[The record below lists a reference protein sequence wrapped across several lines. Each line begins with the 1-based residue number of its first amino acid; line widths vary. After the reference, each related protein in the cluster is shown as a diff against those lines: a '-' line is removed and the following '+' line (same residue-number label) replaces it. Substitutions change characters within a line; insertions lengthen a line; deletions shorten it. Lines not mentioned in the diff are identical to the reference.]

1 MFARRFFPA
10 TFMCVGVWWSVG
22 AQQQEADSVAKT
34 ISLNDVV
41 INRESYQKA
50 VRRASSLPL
59 EIADERFL
67 QRHFTG
73 NLTQTLEHLPGVH
86 SMDIGQGFSKPVIRG
101 MGFNRI
107 SVAENG
113 IKQEGQQWGADHG
126 LEIDAFGV
134 GRITVRKGPAS
145 LLYGSD
151 AMGGAIEIS
160 QLPPPADN
168 KVFGE
173 VVGLGRSVNDA
184 LGGSL
189 MLGIKHDAWYARL
202 RYTEQHFADYRLPA
216 DTVVYLSQR
225 MPVEGRRLK
234 NTAGF
239 EHDASLYAEYKTGAY
254 ASTYTL
260 SRAFQKT
267 GFFPG
272 AHGIPDASRLS
283 DDGNARNID
292 LPYSLVDHLK
302 VASRQ
307 QYVFGDGRAT
317 AWLDLGYQRNDREE
331 WSLFHTHYA
340 GQEAPV
346 KDPDWELAFT
356 LDTYSASARLKLF
369 HPSGR
374 WEHTAGWDIQA
385 QRNRVGGYSFL
396 LPSYRRFTAGAL
408 WLTSYRPYPTLSI
421 SGGIRYDYGRIN
433 SDAYTD
439 PYLMAYLSER
449 GYTGEALESYRW
461 RSYPVSRHFGDF
473 SGSIGFVWTPGGGAH
488 QLRSNIGRSFRLPG
502 AAELASNGVHHGA
515 FRHEQG
521 TPELASEQGWQ
532 FDAGYTYEAA
542 RVRLSASPFIAWF
555 SNYIYLKP
563 SGEWSALPHAGQIYR
578 YTGAEAVFA
587 GAEASVW
594 VGLTSRLA
602 WELTAEYVYTYNVDE
617 RVALSFSPPAGMRNT
632 LSWTGSSFGA
642 SVELQSIASQRRV
655 ARNEDVTPGVHLIHA
670 QASYTARLCRTSVEV
685 TLSVHNL
692 LDTAFLNHL
701 SFYRKAEI
709 PEPGRN
715 ISLTIKLPF

>member
-1 MFARRFFPA
+1 MFAKRFLPA
-10 TFMCVGVWWSVG
+10 VFLCGCVWLPAG
-22 AQQQEADSVAKT
+22 AQQQEADSVSKT
-34 ISLNDVV
+34 VSLDGVV
-41 INRESYQKA
+41 VSAGSYHKA
-50 VRRASSLPL
+50 AERASSLPL

-67 QRHFTG
+67 RQHFTG
-73 NLTQTLEHLPGVH
+73 NITQTLEHLPGVH

-160 QLPPPADN
+160 QSPPPEDN
-168 KVFGE
+168 RVFGE
-173 VVGLGRSVNDA
+173 AVVMGRSVNDA

-189 MLGIKHDAWYARL
+189 MLGIRHDGWYARL
-202 RYTEQHFADYRLPA
+202 RYTEQRFADYRLPA

-239 EHDASLYAEYKTGAY
+239 ERDASLYAGYKTGAY
-254 ASTYTL
+254 ASSYTL
-260 SRAFQKT
+260 SRTFQKT

-272 AHGIPDASRLS
+272 AHGIPDASRLA
-283 DDGNARNID
+283 DDGDARNID
-292 LPYSLVDHLK
+292 LPYSLVEHLK
-302 VASRQ
+302 AASRQ

-317 AWLDLGYQRNDREE
+317 AWIDLGYQRNDREE
-331 WSLFHTHYA
+331 WSLFHTHYT
-340 GQEAPV
+340 GQKAPE
-346 KDPDWELAFT
+346 KDPDRELAFT
-356 LDTYSASARLKLF
+356 LDTYSASARLRLF
-369 HPSGR
+369 SPGSR
-374 WEHTAGWDIQA
+374 WEHTAGWDVQA

-396 LPSYRRFTAGAL
+396 LPSYDRFTAGAL
-408 WLTSYRPYPTLSI
+408 WLTSYHPSPELSI
-421 SGGIRYDYGRIN
+421 SAGIRYDYGRIR

-439 PYLMAYLSER
+439 PYLMAYLTGR

-461 RSYPVSRHFGDF
+461 RSYPVSRRFGDF
-473 SGSIGFVWTPGGGAH
+473 SGSVGFVWTPGGGAH
-488 QLRSNIGRSFRLPG
+488 QFKSNIGRSFRLPG

-521 TPELASEQGWQ
+521 SPMLSSEQGWQ
-532 FDAGYTYEAA
+532 LDAGYTYESAS
-542 RVRLSASPFIAWF
+542 VRLSVSPFFAWF
-555 SNYIYLKP
+555 SNYIYLRP
-563 SGEWSALPHAGQIYR
+563 TGEWSALPHAGQIYR

-587 GAEASVW
+587 GAEASLR
-594 VGLTSRLA
+594 VGLTSHLA

-617 RVALSFSPPAGMRNT
+617 RVALSFSPPAGVRNT
-632 LSWTGSSFGA
+632 LSWTGGGF
-642 SVELQSIASQRRV
+642 SVSAELQSVASQRRV
-655 ARNEDVTPGVHLIHA
+655 ARNEEATPGVHLIHA
-670 QASYTARLCRTSVEV
+670 QADYSARLGRTRVGL
-685 TLSVHNL
+685 TLSVHNML
-692 LDTAFLNHL
+692 NTAFLNHL

-715 ISLTIKLPF
+715 ISLIIKLPF